1 MSLSIHGKTAIVTGA
16 GRGIGRSIAQYFV
29 ERGANVVFADGD
41 EASLDQ
47 AVLDF
52 GTDNPHVRRFAGN
65 MAERLSIANLLSTT
79 LDAFDRVDILVN
91 AHRLVKASE
100 PLDTDVDT
108 LEEMLRQNLL
118 AGLRLTQFVAKRMIK
133 QAEDAPED
141 HQTGAIVNISSMAA
155 DRPVPSLL
163 GYSIASAA
171 LEQATRGMALVLA
184 PHKIRVNG
192 VRFGSVMSHELQ
204 TGLKEKPE
212 LRDQILKGTPMGRI
226 AASDELAEAV
236 QYLCSDG
243 ARFVTGQI
251 LTVDGGRSLLD
262 PVTAQ
267 LL

>member
-1 MSLSIHGKTAIVTGA
+1 MTLSIQGKTAIVTGA

-41 EASLDQ
+41 EAALDQ

-52 GTDNPHVRRFAGN
+52 GAENPQIRRFAGN

-91 AHRLVKASE
+91 AHRLVKPSDA
-100 PLDTDVDT
+100 LDTEVDT
-108 LEEMLRQNLL
+108 LDQMLQQNLL
-118 AGLRLTQFVAKRMIK
+118 AGLRLTQFVAKRMIR
-133 QAEDAPED
+133 QAEEAPED
-141 HQTGAIVNISSMAA
+141 SQTGAIVNISSMAA

-184 PHKIRVNG
+184 PHRIRVNG
-192 VRFGSVMSHELQ
+192 VRFASVMSHELQ

-212 LRDQILKGTPMGRI
+212 LRDKIIKGTPMGRI
-226 AASDELAEAV
+226 ASSDELAEAV
-236 QYLCSDG
+236 QYLCSNG
-243 ARFVTGQI
+243 SRFVTGQI
-251 LTVDGGRSLLD
+251 LTVDGGRSLMD
-262 PVTAQ
+262 PCSAQ